1 MKPKK
6 SKTARKPEK
15 PKTTSRKPAR
25 RARPGPRTLSVPED
39 LHRQIA
45 TRAYEIYERRI
56 RQGPLDDW
64 LKAEQE
70 ILGQKR
76 TRDTDMP
83 HRGGY
88 AAPEQD

>member
-1 MKPKK
+1 
-6 SKTARKPEK
+6 
-15 PKTTSRKPAR
+15 
-25 RARPGPRTLSVPED
+25 VPED

-45 TRAYEIYERRI
+45 TRAYEIYERRT

-76 TRDTDMP
+76 TGDPDMP

-88 AAPEQD
+88 AALEQN